1 MIEVGAHDLDVTG
14 SGSEM
19 PVSEER
25 YIQLALE
32 DPEGNWELVD
42 GCPRKKPFMT
52 WEHGHIARELT
63 FVLNLQLDR
72 SEWEVVHDSGKV
84 RRNERNYFQPDVC
97 VVPMELIRRTFT
109 RPGMFEAYAEP
120 LPLVVEVWST
130 STGRYDVRRKLATYR
145 ERGDLEIWLGRPYNR
160 TITIWRRQPDGT
172 YAERTEK
179 GGRVQPSSLPNVT
192 IDFDALFEQ
201 AMQ

>member
-1 MIEVGAHDLDVTG
+1 
-14 SGSEM
+14 M

-52 WEHGHIARELT
+52 WEHGHTARKLT
-63 FVLNLQLDR
+63 HLLNLQLDLN
-72 SEWEVVHDSGKV
+72 EWEVVHDSGKV

-97 VVPMELIRRTFT
+97 VVPMDLIRRTFT

-120 LPLVVEVWST
+120 LPLVVEVWSP
-130 STGRYDVRRKLATYR
+130 STGDYDVTDKLAEYQR
-145 ERGDLEIWLGRPYNR
+145 RGDREIWLLHPYER
-160 TITIWRRQPDGT
+160 TLRAWRRQVDGRYEET
-172 YAERTEK
+172 LYRGSA
-179 GGRVQPSSLPNVT
+179 VSPAFLPGVT
-192 IDFDALFEQ
+192 IDLDRLWS
-201 AMQ
+201 

>member
-1 MIEVGAHDLDVTG
+1 
-14 SGSEM
+14 M
-19 PVSEER
+19 PVSEDR

-52 WEHGHIARELT
+52 WEHGHLSRELT

-72 SEWEVVHDSGKV
+72 SQWEVVHDSGKV

-109 RPGMFEAYAEP
+109 RPGMFEAYSEP
-120 LPLVVEVWST
+120 LPLVVEVWSP
-130 STGRYDVRRKLATYR
+130 STGDYDVTDMLEDYKR
-145 ERGDLEIWLGRPYNR
+145 RGDAEIWLIHPYKR
-160 TITIWRRQPDGT
+160 TLTAWRRQPDGS
-172 YAERTEK
+172 YTEMTFH
-179 GGRVQPSSLPNVT
+179 GGTVQPAFLPNVT
-192 IDFDALFEQ
+192 IDLDRLFD
-201 AMQ
+201 

>member
-1 MIEVGAHDLDVTG
+1 M
-14 SGSEM
+14 
-19 PVSEER
+19 
-25 YIQLALE
+25 QLNDAEFRRLAID
-32 DPEGNWELVD
+32 DPDGKWELFD
-42 GCPRKKPFMT
+42 GEPRRKPCMT
-52 WEHGHIARELT
+52 WEHNYIALY
-63 FVLNLQLDR
+63 LAASLIGQLDVREYHVR
-72 SEWEVVHDSGKV
+72 SEAGHV
-84 RRNERNYFQPDVC
+84 RRPSGRYLIPDVF
-97 VVPMELIRRTFT
+97 VVPMAQAPRDRG
-109 RPGMFEAYAEP
+109 RPGVLEEHTEP

>member
-1 MIEVGAHDLDVTG
+1 MRLSDAEFQ
-14 SGSEM
+14 
-19 PVSEER
+19 R
-25 YIQLALE
+25 LATD
-32 DPEGNWELVD
+32 DPDGKWELFD
-42 GCPRKKPFMT
+42 GEPRRKPCMT
-52 WEHGHIARELT
+52 WEHNDIALY
-63 FVLNLQLDR
+63 LAASLIGQLDIREYHVR
-72 SEWEVVHDSGKV
+72 SEAGHV
-84 RRNERNYFQPDVC
+84 RRPSGRYFIPDVF
-97 VVPMELIRRTFT
+97 VVPMAQAPRDRG
-109 RPGMFEAYAEP
+109 RPGVLEEHTEP

-145 ERGDLEIWLGRPYNR
+145 ERGDLEIWLVHPYDR

-172 YAERTEK
+172 YAETTVH